1 MGLTILLVLV
11 PVDFEK
17 NGYIL
22 DDVSE
27 IYYLYGLVPYAPEF
41 SGASRDSG
49 TFTQTSTILY
59 LNI

>member
-17 NGYIL
+17 KGYIL

-27 IYYLYGLVPYAPEF
+27 IYYLYGFVPYVLEF

-49 TFTQTSTILY
+49 TLTQTSTILY
-59 LNI
+59 PNI